1 MSNIIVTSGVLEQAG
16 SVGVSMI
23 LWGVAGLIATTGA
36 LCYAEVGTLIP
47 KSGGE
52 YPLLRQ
58 EGWILK
64 ISSLL
69 EHEIVIDT
77 PESDT

>member
-1 MSNIIVTSGVLEQAG
+1 
-16 SVGVSMI
+16 MI

-58 EGWILK
+58 ERYSYSKFDSPLYLGCPRKWKPKL
-64 ISSLL
+64 
-69 EHEIVIDT
+69 DT
-77 PESDT
+77 LMMPYQVGNA

>member
-1 MSNIIVTSGVLEQAG
+1 MVTFGYFLHEISQIMILGVLEQAG

-58 EGWILK
+58 EEGRF
-64 ISSLL
+64 
-69 EHEIVIDT
+69 
-77 PESDT
+77 

>member
-1 MSNIIVTSGVLEQAG
+1 MVTFGYFLHEISQIMISGVLEQAG

-58 EGWILK
+58 EEGRF
-64 ISSLL
+64 
-69 EHEIVIDT
+69 
-77 PESDT
+77 

>member
-1 MSNIIVTSGVLEQAG
+1 MSNVMMISGVLEQAG

-58 EGWILK
+58 EGLFLK
-64 ISSLL
+64 IVS
-69 EHEIVIDT
+69 DT
-77 PESDT
+77 QESDT